1 MQYALAKSNNAMYS
15 DEDNE
20 IIGAFCELET
30 PFRGYSNGIV
40 VADYGTELL
49 VRVMSGAEVVLYRDE
64 VFPV

>member
-1 MQYALAKSNNAMYS
+1 MYS
-15 DEDNE
+15 DENNE

-49 VRVMSGAEVVLYRDE
+49 VRVMSGAEVVLYKDE

>member
-1 MQYALAKSNNAMYS
+1 MYS

-40 VADYGTELL
+40 VRDYGTELL
-49 VRVMSGAEVVLYRDE
+49 VKVMSGAEVVLNRDE
-64 VFPV
+64 VYVL

>member
-1 MQYALAKSNNAMYS
+1 MLWQKSNNAMYS
-15 DEDNE
+15 DESNE

>member
-1 MQYALAKSNNAMYS
+1 MQYALANNDKAMYS

-40 VADYGTELL
+40 VSDYGTELL
-49 VRVMSGAEVVLYRDE
+49 VSVMSGAEVVLHRDE
-64 VFPV
+64 VYVL